1 MYLIAVYP
9 VPGIA
14 PKTLARQISTALSQ
28 QDLRVLTGQDRGLA
42 EFPDAAS
49 QSTSLV
55 PLSGASG
62 GLMTGVAIFIVAS
75 TLALSVQLRRRQ
87 IALLRAIGTT
97 AGQPRRLVLGERLL
111 LALPA
116 AALALLPSRPLGRT
130 LLAAFADHG
139 LVAHQLVYHQGIIP
153 ALARRAR
160 PVPPGRR
167 TCRRR
172 SARRLPRL
180 GACPG

>member
-42 EFPDAAS
+42 EFTDAAS

-62 GLMTGVAIFIVAS
+62 G
-75 TLALSVQLRRRQ
+75 
-87 IALLRAIGTT
+87 
-97 AGQPRRLVLGERLL
+97 
-111 LALPA
+111 
-116 AALALLPSRPLGRT
+116 
-130 LLAAFADHG
+130 
-139 LVAHQLVYHQGIIP
+139 
-153 ALARRAR
+153 
-160 PVPPGRR
+160 
-167 TCRRR
+167 
-172 SARRLPRL
+172 
-180 GACPG
+180 